1 MSVRRLWILCVTV
14 GALVGCSPAG
24 LLQPPVPTTGPVG
37 GLSDAY
43 PGAEGTAPEG
53 YPAMVDSPPGVTP
66 QKVAAVEPPATAPET
81 APGTASISGVMAPR
95 GGTAVVSGMTFYL
108 TLGQGEN
115 QEYPPDY
122 ISDPDPAR
130 GDVSGQTDAQGR
142 FELANI
148 PPGKYFFFVWGQFGW
163 REIEAG
169 ADDQSPIYLELEA
182 DERLPLGVVNLVWP

>member
-1 MSVRRLWILCVTV
+1 MVRRFFATFLLL
-14 GALVGCSPAG
+14 GALTACSLP
-24 LLQPPVPTTGPVG
+24 G
-37 GLSDAY
+37 GLAQTTPGSASGGPDSY
-43 PGAEGTAPEG
+43 PASAGEAQQG
-53 YPAMVDSPPGVTP
+53 YPAAGGF
-66 QKVAAVEPPATAPET
+66 VEPPSQPTLVYEAPAPAPET
-81 APGTASISGVMAPR
+81 APGTASISGVMVPR

-122 ISDPDPAR
+122 ISDPDPTR
-130 GDVSGQTDAQGR
+130 GDVSGLTDAQGR

-148 PPGKYFFFVWGQFGW
+148 PPGKYFFFVWSQLGW

-169 ADDQSPIYLELEA
+169 ADDPSPIYLELEA